1 MATEESNVVMNF
13 KTDGAVEMATT
24 VKELNTIMNTAA
36 KQYRAQMAA
45 MGDTATKTD
54 ELAARQQKLAT
65 QFEAAQKRTSM
76 LTSEYD
82 KMKASGS
89 ANSNEL
95 AKMAGKVMDAS
106 RYESNLQ
113 SALTKVNTELSANG
127 QAALQAREKLA
138 NLATEGATLEAKQGE
153 LASAIKLENS
163 AMGSNASASQ
173 KMATEE
179 KQLAAQTNLAKSVV
193 ANLESQLKA
202 TVSAYGENSREAS
215 EMATKL
221 NQAKTSVSELDNKMG
236 SLGNQSTTS
245 GSRLGSFK
253 EKLSFGAVAG
263 AASNAVSM
271 VTGGLTGLIQSA
283 AESSDSVD
291 KFKSTMK
298 GADFGSAEINKASK
312 TMKTYADQTVY
323 DTQTVMNTTAQL
335 AANGVGNYT
344 QLTQAA
350 GNMNAQFGG
359 TQDTFKSVAMVMTQT
374 AGAGKLTTE
383 NWNQLADAIPGAS
396 GKLQE
401 AMKNNG
407 AYTGNFRDAMEKGQI
422 SSKEFNDAVTQLG
435 MNKGAVEAAK
445 STSTYAGA
453 VNSLQTEVSNGMEK
467 VMKAIGKEQLTEIIS
482 TISSGLVGAL
492 NVLAKALT
500 FVAEHQTAFK
510 ALAVAVAGLFAAF
523 KAVQAVTAVVTA
535 FKSVG
540 TAITVAKSA
549 FETFQI
555 LLMLNP
561 FTAII
566 AGISAFI
573 VGLTL
578 FFTQTKT
585 GKKVWKEFIDWFTN
599 VWKAIPNVLK
609 GIWDGIKGIFT
620 AAVNGIK
627 AFLKSGF
634 GQALLFITNPMLGT
648 VLLVKNHWNEIKQ
661 ATTNVF
667 NAIKQFLQTTWNGIK
682 QTFTTVLNGIK
693 NVFKTIWDGIK
704 LVISTVFGW
713 IKQFFTNEVN
723 NWKLIFTTIWNAI
736 KLVFTTVWNSIKA
749 IVTTVI
755 NALKTFFTAEVNGWK
770 MIFTTVWNAIKAVF
784 TTVWNAIKTTV
795 TTVVNAISGAISTAW
810 NAIRDT
816 SSSIFNGVK
825 DVVSNVWNAI
835 KSVVTSV
842 ANAVGGAVSAAW
854 NAIKNSTSSAFNA
867 VKNVVSNVWNGIKSV
882 VSSVANAIGN
892 VVSNVWGSIRSATTN
907 AFNAVKSAIEG
918 PINAAKNT
926 VSNVVNAIKGF
937 FSNLHIRMPRIEMPP
952 LPHFHVSGGFNLDPR
967 HFKLPS
973 VSVNWYAK
981 GGIFTQPTL
990 LPTAGGY
997 NGVGEAGPEAALP
1010 LNKQTLGQIGSAI
1023 ASTMNG
1029 GQNIVLNIDG
1039 RTFAQIAGPYM
1050 SQYLKTKDATSNF
1063 SFGGRPF

>member
-445 STSTYAGA
+445 STSTFEGA
-453 VNSLQTEVSNGMEK
+453 IGSLQANVTNGMQK
-467 VMKAIGKEQLTEIIS
+467 VLESIGKEKLTEIIGL
-482 TISSGLVGAL
+482 ISNGLVGAL
-492 NVLAKALT
+492 QVLSTGLK
-500 FVAEHQTAFK
+500 VISDHQTAFK

-523 KAVQAVTAVVTA
+523 KTVQAVTAVVGA
-535 FKSVG
+535 FKSIG
-540 TAITVAKSA
+540 TAIKVAKSA

-566 AGISAFI
+566 AGVAAVV

-585 GKKVWKEFIDWFTN
+585 GKAAWKGFIDWFKD
-599 VWKAIPNVLK
+599 VWNAIPGFFK
-609 GIWDGIKGIFT
+609 GLWDGIKNVFN

-667 NAIKQFLQTTWNGIK
+667 NAVKQFLQTTWNGIK
-682 QTFTTVLNGIK
+682 QNFTTVLNGIK

-704 LVISTVFGW
+704 LVITTVFGW
-713 IKQFFTNEVN
+713 IKQFFTNEIN
-723 NWKLIFTTIWNAI
+723 NWKLIFTTVWDAI
-736 KLVFTTVWNSIKA
+736 KLVFTTVWDAIKLA
-749 IVTTVI
+749 VTTVI
-755 NALKTFFTAEVNGWK
+755 NVLKALFTAEVNGWK
-770 MIFTTVWNAIKAVF
+770 TIFTTVWNAIKTVF
-784 TTVWNAIKTTV
+784 TTVWDAIKTTV
-795 TTVVNAISGAISTAW
+795 TTVVTAISTAISTAW
-810 NAIRDT
+810 NAIKEV

-835 KSVVTSV
+835 KSVVTTV
-842 ANAVGGAVSAAW
+842 ASAVGSAVSSAW
-854 NAIKNSTSSAFNA
+854 NAIKSGTSSAFNA
-867 VKNVVSNVWNGIKSV
+867 VKDVVSNVWNGIKSV
-882 VSSVANAIGN
+882 VSSVVNGVKSTVSGAWDAIK
-892 VVSNVWGSIRSATTN
+892 SATSN
-907 AFNAVKSAIEG
+907 AFNGVKS
-918 PINAAKNT
+918 T
-926 VSNVVNAIKGF
+926 VSNIMNGIHDTISGIVSKIKSVFNGMGLKF
-937 FSNLHIRMPRIEMPP
+937 PSISIPHIP
-952 LPHFHVSGGFNLDPR
+952 LPHLSISGGFSIKPPR
-967 HFKLPS
+967 VPS
-973 VSVNWYAK
+973 FGINWYAK